1 MFGWFKK
8 QIDWE
13 MENYCLNLENRADSL
28 KRRIAEAKLA
38 HSKKLPDGRTEPT
51 VDFHKEKTVAHT
63 SNEMQ
68 SIREKLIGKSNPNFY
83 KPKD

>member
-13 MENYCLNLENRADSL
+13 MENYCLNLEHRVDSL
-28 KRRIAEAKLA
+28 KRRIAEAQLA

-51 VDFHKEKTVAHT
+51 VDFHKEHT

>member
-13 MENYCLNLENRADSL
+13 MENYCLNLEHRVDSL
-28 KRRIAEAKLA
+28 KRRIAEAQLA

-51 VDFHKEKTVAHT
+51 VDFHKEKVVTQT
-63 SNEMQ
+63 NNEMQ
-68 SIREKLIGKSNPNFY
+68 LLREKLMAKS